1 MYVKFFWN
9 CSRAFF
15 LKVSFINVTY
25 VYFNNKSFRKSMISL
40 YKWCCNFSSLHALLL
55 YSFFF
60 FTLEVVH
67 LTVKSNKCCSRY
79 VVSFYYRAYK
89 ITFWGSNTL
98 LPLNVIAIK
107 ISQSWSNQQYWMLV
121 SHLWCV
127 ARFSTIRTI

>member
-1 MYVKFFWN
+1 MWNFFEIVQGLSSSKCLLSTLLTYTLTVRVLENQW
-9 CSRAFF
+9 F
-15 LKVSFINVTY
+15 LFTIGVVT
-25 VYFNNKSFRKSMISL
+25 F
-40 YKWCCNFSSLHALLL
+40 LLCMHCYCIL
-55 YSFFF
+55 FF

-67 LTVKSNKCCSRY
+67 LTVKSNKCCSQC

-127 ARFSTIRTI
+127 ARFSTIHTI

>member
-1 MYVKFFWN
+1 MWIFFEIVQGLSSSKCLLSTLLTYTLTITVLENQW
-9 CSRAFF
+9 F
-15 LKVSFINVTY
+15 LFTNGVVT
-25 VYFNNKSFRKSMISL
+25 F
-40 YKWCCNFSSLHALLL
+40 LLCMHCYYIL
-55 YSFFF
+55 FF
-60 FTLEVVH
+60 FTPEVVH